1 MIIKKHET
9 LAQNFSLQI
18 YPNKIRNR
26 IFNEVKTG
34 CKLELVSPETLRLLG
49 SAKKDVNQD
58 KHGEDVP
65 KLESV
70 KVTFVPNKQLGQLI
84 NIVPHS

>member
-1 MIIKKHET
+1 MQTRIGISRNTEIIRK
-9 LAQNFSLQI
+9 
-18 YPNKIRNR
+18 
-26 IFNEVKTG
+26 
-34 CKLELVSPETLRLLG
+34 C
-49 SAKKDVNQD
+49 KKDVNQD
-58 KHGEDVP
+58 KDGEDVP

>member
-1 MIIKKHET
+1 M
-9 LAQNFSLQI
+9 
-18 YPNKIRNR
+18 
-26 IFNEVKTG
+26 
-34 CKLELVSPETLRLLG
+34 VSPETLRLLG

-58 KHGEDVP
+58 KDGEDVP